1 MIDPGH
7 TERLRAAE
15 RRISFISRILDDLIE
30 IPGTG
35 RRIGVDPVLGL
46 LPVVGDAASALASF
60 WIIAEAARFR
70 LPPIVLARM
79 VINAV
84 VDLLL
89 GAIPLVGDLFDF
101 VAKANARNLA
111 LFRRHATDP
120 GASTADQRAFFAGL
134 ALLLVGLVWLLAQ
147 LVGWLL
153 SIEIPAPT
161 L

>member
-89 GAIPLVGDLFDF
+89 GAIPFVGDLFDF